1 MLRESSQ
8 IAGQKIQLS
17 DITAGLSDGTHIP
30 QGDLLIKLAE
40 SIVAYDVERIT
51 DAREALMQALGND
64 AVVDAVAVSSA
75 FHGFVRI
82 ADAVGIPYTTA
93 AQGGDATDIREVTGI
108 NEFYLIKDSA

>member
-93 AQGGDATDIREVTGI
+93 AQGQDVPDIRQEVGI
-108 NEFYLIKDSA
+108 NEFYRLKESA